1 MTNKIKVDVL
11 VPVYREEEG
20 IEFFHQELTRV
31 INELRSDYDLFI
43 YYLVDRS
50 EDLTEIK
57 LSKIARQDSRV
68 KVIVF
73 GKAAGHQMALMAGLK
88 MSRPDATTVM
98 LDGDMQHPPA
108 LIPVMIQELGEE
120 FQIVQSLR
128 KVSVDKR
135 LLVRLAKKYYY
146 RVFSKLAGV
155 SLESGFTDF
164 RVVSPEAKKLIAQ
177 NYLDK
182 KPFIRGYLS
191 WLDLPTKIVEFEA
204 SPRSFGKTNFSF
216 RRLASMATSGIL
228 NFSVVPLKMLMRVG
242 TTLSI
247 LAILTA
253 FFLMALRLMDLID
266 VPGYASISISIFFFA
281 GVQLF
286 SVGLLGVYVSNILVQ
301 VQNRPDFVVQSKIN
315 FD

>member
-1 MTNKIKVDVL
+1 V
-11 VPVYREEEG
+11 
-20 IEFFHQELTRV
+20 
-31 INELRSDYDLFI
+31 FI
-43 YYLVDRS
+43 YYLLDRS

-57 LSKIARQDSRV
+57 LRKIARQDSRV

-73 GKAAGHQMALMAGLK
+73 GKEAGHQMALMAGLK

-108 LIPVMIQELGEE
+108 LIPVMIQDLGQE

-128 KVSVDKR
+128 KKSADKR
-135 LLVRLAKKYYY
+135 VLVRLATKYYF

-155 SLESGFTDF
+155 TLESGFTDF
-164 RVVSPEAKKLIAQ
+164 RVVSPEVKKLIAQ

-228 NFSVVPLKMLMRVG
+228 NFSVVPLRVLMRVG
-242 TTLSI
+242 IILSI
-247 LAILTA
+247 LSILTA
-253 FFLMALRLMDLID
+253 FFLMVLRLMNLID
-266 VPGYASISISIFFFA
+266 VPGYASISISILTPMISAIICAVSPMVISKLLPMLITSPTDFFDSA
-281 GVQLF
+281 TEIKPRT
-286 SVGLLGVYVSNILVQ
+286 VSITKLKS
-301 VQNRPDFVVQSKIN
+301 RVVCKAPN
-315 FD
+315 FIFRLPLAI

>member
-1 MTNKIKVDVL
+1 MNKIINVDVL

-20 IEFFHQELTRV
+20 IEYFHQELTSV
-31 INELRSDYDLFI
+31 IGQLGPGHDVFI
-43 YYLVDRS
+43 YYMVDRS

-57 LSKIARQDSRV
+57 LNKIAQNDSKV

-73 GKAAGHQMALMAGLK
+73 GKAAGHQMALIAGLR
-88 MSRPDATTVM
+88 MSRPDAITVM

-108 LIPVMIQELGEE
+108 LIPTMIRELGEK
-120 FQIVQSLR
+120 FQVVQSLR
-128 KVSVDKR
+128 KASVDKR
-135 LLVRLAKKYYY
+135 AIVRFATKYYY
-146 RVFSKLAGV
+146 RIFSKLAGV

-164 RVVSPEAKKLIAQ
+164 RVVSAEAKRMIAQ

-216 RRLASMATSGIL
+216 RRLASMATSGVFS
-228 NFSVVPLKMLMRVG
+228 FSVVPLRVLMRVG
-242 TTLSI
+242 TCLSI
-247 LAILTA
+247 LSIFTA
-253 FFLMALRLMDLID
+253 FFLMGLRLMNFID
-266 VPGYASISISIFFFA
+266 VPGYASISISIFFFG

-286 SVGLLGVYVSNILVQ
+286 SVGLLGIYVSNILVQ
-301 VQNRPDFVVQSKIN
+301 VQNRPDFVVQSTTN
-315 FD
+315 LD

>member
-1 MTNKIKVDVL
+1 MSNKLEVDIL

-20 IEFFHQELTRV
+20 IEFFHQELIGVT
-31 INELRSDYDLFI
+31 NKLSSDHDVFI

-57 LSKIARQDSRV
+57 LRRIAQQDSAV

-88 MSRPDATTVM
+88 MSRPNAITVM

-108 LIPVMIQELGEE
+108 MVPIMIQNLGKE

-128 KVSVDKR
+128 KASVDKR
-135 LLVRLAKKYYY
+135 ILVRFATKYYY
-146 RVFSKLAGV
+146 KVFSKLAGV
-155 SLESGFTDF
+155 NLESGFTDF
-164 RVVSPEAKKLIAQ
+164 RVISPEAKKLISQ
-177 NYLDK
+177 YYLDK

-216 RRLASMATSGIL
+216 QRLASMATSGIL
-228 NFSVVPLKMLMRVG
+228 NFSIVPLKLLVRVG

-247 LAILTA
+247 LSILTA
-253 FFLMALRLMDLID
+253 FFLMGLKLFNLIN

-286 SVGLLGVYVSNILVQ
+286 SVGLLGIYVSNILVQ
-301 VQNRPDFVVQSKIN
+301 VQNRPDFIVQSTMN
-315 FD
+315 LD

>member
-1 MTNKIKVDVL
+1 MTNKLEVDVL

-20 IEFFHQELTRV
+20 IESFHLELIRALD
-31 INELRSDYDLFI
+31 EFQFYYDANI

-50 EDLTEIK
+50 EDLTEVK
-57 LSKIARQDSRV
+57 LRLIAQNDSRV

-88 MSRPDATTVM
+88 MSRPSATTVM

-108 LIPVMIQELGEE
+108 LVPIMIQGLGEQ

-128 KVSVDKR
+128 KASVDKR
-135 LLVRLAKKYYY
+135 LLVRLATKYYY
-146 RVFSKLAGV
+146 KVFSKLAGV
-155 SLESGFTDF
+155 NLESGFTDF
-164 RVVSPEAKKLIAQ
+164 RAISPETKKLIAQ

-191 WLDLPTKIVEFEA
+191 WLDLPTKIVEFDA

-216 RRLASMATSGIL
+216 RRLVSMATSGIL
-228 NFSVVPLKMLMRVG
+228 NFSVVPLRMLVRVG
-242 TTLSI
+242 TSLSVLSFI
-247 LAILTA
+247 AAL
-253 FFLMALRLMDLID
+253 FLMGLRLMNVID
-266 VPGYASISISIFFFA
+266 VPGYASISVSIFFFA

-286 SVGLLGVYVSNILVQ
+286 SVGLLGIYVSNILVQ
-301 VQNRPDFVVQSKIN
+301 VQNRPDFVVQSTIN
-315 FD
+315 LD

>member
-31 INELRSDYDLFI
+31 INELGSDYDVFI

-50 EDLTEIK
+50 EDLTESK
-57 LSKIARQDSRV
+57 LSKIAQEDFKV

-73 GKAAGHQMALMAGLK
+73 SKAAGHQMALMAGLK
-88 MSRPDATTVM
+88 MSRQNATTVM

-108 LIPVMIQELGEE
+108 LVSIMIQELSEE
-120 FQIVQSLR
+120 FQVVQSLR
-128 KVSVDKR
+128 KTSVDKR
-135 LLVRLAKKYYY
+135 VLVRLATKFYYK
-146 RVFSKLAGV
+146 VFSKLAGV
-155 SLESGFTDF
+155 NLESGFTDF
-164 RVVSPEAKKLIAQ
+164 RVISPAAKKLIAQ
-177 NYLDK
+177 NYSDK
-182 KPFIRGYLS
+182 NPFIRGYLS

-204 SPRSFGKTNFSF
+204 NPRPFGKTNFSF

-247 LAILTA
+247 FSILTA
-253 FFLMALRLMDLID
+253 LFLMSLKLMNLIN

-286 SVGLLGVYVSNILVQ
+286 SVGLLGIYVSNILVQ
-301 VQNRPDFVVQSKIN
+301 VQNRPDFVVRSTIN
-315 FD
+315 LD